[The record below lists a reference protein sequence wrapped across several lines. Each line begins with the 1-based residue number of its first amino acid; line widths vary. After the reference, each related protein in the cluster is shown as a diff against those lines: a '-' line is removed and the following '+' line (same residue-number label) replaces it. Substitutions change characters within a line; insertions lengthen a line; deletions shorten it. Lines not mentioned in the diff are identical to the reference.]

1 MRSKR
6 FAALGAIAAMALSL
20 GACSTVGGGNG
31 STTPAGGTE
40 TTAPAGGT
48 ETGGTETGGTETT
61 PGSGGEEAP
70 AGGPFT
76 IGVSNGFVGS
86 EYRTQM
92 IEDIEEAAAPY
103 QDEGILNDLV
113 LENADTDVNGQIQ
126 QVRNLINA
134 GVDAI
139 IIDPNSGTALDA
151 VFREATDQGILV
163 FAIDQAVDTET
174 VINVGIDQGAWAAES
189 AKWVAEKVGEGGN
202 VVVVNGISGHPANE
216 ARWAAAEAEFDAVGA
231 NVLTIVD
238 GGWDQTTGQQ
248 QMTTLLATYPEID
261 GVWTQDGMGF
271 GILQA
276 LITADRQNDVVM
288 SGEARG
294 GFMRLWSE
302 QDDTFESVAVVNPP
316 GTGAT
321 ALHFAV
327 AMLQGKS
334 IKADH
339 LTDGHNVI
347 LDLEPT
353 ITNDNFEQIW
363 GEYQDMGDNYVVDS
377 ILTREQVAEMV
388 E

>member
-1 MRSKR
+1 MRNKR
-6 FAALGAIAAMALSL
+6 HATLATVAAVTLTLA
-20 GACSTVGGGNG
+20 ACSSVGNGGGG
-31 STTPAGGTE
+31 TTSTPDGGTE
-40 TTAPAGGT
+40 GPA
-48 ETGGTETGGTETT
+48 E
-61 PGSGGEEAP
+61 PVA
-70 AGGPFT
+70 GPFT

-92 IEDIEEAAAPY
+92 IDDIEEAAAPY
-103 QDEGILNDLV
+103 QEEGLLEDLV

-151 VFREATDQGILV
+151 VFQEAADQDILV
-163 FAIDQAVDTET
+163 FAIDQAVDTES
-174 VINVGIDQGAWAAES
+174 VINVGIDQAAWAAES
-189 AKWVAEKVGEGGN
+189 AQWVAEQVGGGGN
-202 VVVVNGISGHPANE
+202 IVVVNGISGHPANE
-216 ARWAAAEAEFDAVGA
+216 ARWAAAEAEFDAVGV

-261 GVWTQDGMGF
+261 GVWTQDGMAF

-276 LITADRQNDVVM
+276 LITADRQNDIVM

-302 QDDTFESVAVVNPP
+302 QDDSFQSVAVVNPP

-321 ALHFAV
+321 ALHFAM
-327 AMLQGKS
+327 AMLHGQTIRDS
-334 IKADH
+334 A
-339 LTDGHNVI
+339 LTDGHNVV

-353 ITNDNFEQIW
+353 ITNDNFQEVWEQ
-363 GEYQDMGDNYVVDS
+363 YQDNGDNFVLDS
-377 ILTREQVAEMV
+377 ILTREQVAELV